1 VVAPDQL
8 QATILPSQAESG
20 FVVPD
25 RALVRIEKEIVVEER
40 GARFLG
46 RFRSRLWKRR

>member
-1 VVAPDQL
+1 
-8 QATILPSQAESG
+8 
-20 FVVPD
+20 
-25 RALVRIEKEIVVEER
+25 LVRIEKEIVVEER